1 MQNTLAVKYG
11 HRLVYLLSTFLVCAH
26 SSSDFLSVS
35 HPLDVHIVHLERA
48 QSKPCFYPRLPY
60 ISGIWDGCTTVVGVL
75 VLRNLPSGVVHRYHL
90 AALWRPL
97 SSRYT
102 CKQIALFDVELC
114 THAIVQSVH
123 ERGSRSV
130 IWNFALMAGITL

>member
-1 MQNTLAVKYG
+1 MQNGLALKYG
-11 HRLVYLLSTFLVCAH
+11 FRLMLLLSTFLVCEQ
-26 SSSDFLSVS
+26 SSSDILGVS

-60 ISGIWDGCTTVVGVL
+60 ISGIRNGCTAVVGMS
-75 VLRNLPSGVVHRYHL
+75 VLRDCANEIIHRYPL

-102 CKQIALFDVELC
+102 CKQIAFFDVELC